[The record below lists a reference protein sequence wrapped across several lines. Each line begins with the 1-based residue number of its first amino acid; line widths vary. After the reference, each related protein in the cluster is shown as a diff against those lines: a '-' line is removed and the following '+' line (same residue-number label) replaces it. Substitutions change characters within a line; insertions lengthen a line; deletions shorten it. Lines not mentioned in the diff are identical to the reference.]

1 MAREKATAPVRP
13 ERRIGRKVVLISAG
27 ALAAVALFLLIL
39 CQVAGIHSMSDV
51 VAYRAMWRGHYHP
64 IWKDL
69 ALRRIK
75 KGDTVESV
83 LRKRPMVYRED
94 AGFYTSLAYFTRGLG
109 PRDVILIARDGK
121 LVAAKARGNGW
132 QHVFFE
138 SPEHGEPFGQAWMRF
153 RKQRELEANA
163 YKIHCAVT
171 AGQDVFRSDHV
182 ERRQVPGPAPED
194 KEMLEQLKEI
204 YGDRYVKAYG
214 PAMHEELAVE
224 VTEVLYGDLDP
235 GTTLMYRETYRA
247 LQTSEKVFL
256 HFEDDRA
263 LSPHAPGEPANLTVS
278 KSALEWYQSLTPEQ
292 IQALVPRW
300 SGR

>member
-1 MAREKATAPVRP
+1 
-13 ERRIGRKVVLISAG
+13 
-27 ALAAVALFLLIL
+27 
-39 CQVAGIHSMSDV
+39 
-51 VAYRAMWRGHYHP
+51 
-64 IWKDL
+64 
-69 ALRRIK
+69 
-75 KGDTVESV
+75 
-83 LRKRPMVYRED
+83 
-94 AGFYTSLAYFTRGLG
+94 
-109 PRDVILIARDGK
+109 
-121 LVAAKARGNGW
+121 
-132 QHVFFE
+132 
-138 SPEHGEPFGQAWMRF
+138 MRF

-204 YGDRYVKAYG
+204 YGDRYVTAAPG
-214 PAMHEELAVE
+214 PATHEELAVE
-224 VTEVLYGDLDP
+224 VTEVVYGELEP
-235 GTTLMYRETYRA
+235 GTILMYRETYRA

-278 KSALEWYQSLTPEQ
+278 RAALEWYQSLTPEQ
-292 IQALVPRW
+292 IEKLVARW